1 VPTHVRTFGDM
12 SEFDAVPDRTGSD
25 ESDAELTA
33 RFVRDAVPLLDVLY
47 GGARRMT
54 RNRSDAEDLVQ
65 DTMVRALEKAH
76 LFHHD
81 TNLRGWLVT
90 IMHNEHVNAVRRG
103 FRAPFM
109 ISDDAIVEL
118 GRPETQEAPV
128 ELSEIRRAVGRL
140 PYEQREALMLHWMA
154 GLKYEEV
161 AAKLD
166 LPLGTVQS
174 RISRARK
181 ALRVMVDTPNSSLGL
196 ANPVTVPAPSPR
208 RSRAAVTEARL

>member
-1 VPTHVRTFGDM
+1 MSDFGPEIATHLPRL
-12 SEFDAVPDRTGSD
+12 RRY
-25 ESDAELTA
+25 A
-33 RFVRDAVPLLDVLY
+33 RALL
-47 GGARRMT
+47 
-54 RNRSDAEDLVQ
+54 RNPAQAEDLVQ

-81 TNLRGWLVT
+81 TNMRGWLVT

-103 FRAPFM
+103 FRAPLTV
-109 ISDDAIVEL
+109 SDDTITEL
-118 GRPETQEAPV
+118 GRPQTQEVPI

-140 PYEQREALMLHWMA
+140 PYEQKEALLLHWLH

-161 AAKLD
+161 SAKLG

-181 ALRVMVDTPNSSLGL
+181 ALRAMIETPSSGLGI
-196 ANPVTVPAPSPR
+196 ANPLTSRDRSAGAR
-208 RSRAAVTEARL
+208 REVRALAHDPIR